1 MRRRHLWFLLAVALG
16 VLLGYWWNHRARP
29 APSAVPPPV
38 AAKPAPA
45 PPVSHPEVPIQEGK
59 TIDFSSGKPVVKEST
74 DDKAVIDTAK
84 KEMDE
89 ATKNITFE
97 PTPAP
102 PPKKKD

>member
-1 MRRRHLWFLLAVALG
+1 M
-16 VLLGYWWNHRARP
+16 
-29 APSAVPPPV
+29 
-38 AAKPAPA
+38 
-45 PPVSHPEVPIQEGK
+45 PIQEGK

-74 DDKAVIDTAK
+74 DDKAVIDAAK

-97 PTPAP
+97 PTPAQ